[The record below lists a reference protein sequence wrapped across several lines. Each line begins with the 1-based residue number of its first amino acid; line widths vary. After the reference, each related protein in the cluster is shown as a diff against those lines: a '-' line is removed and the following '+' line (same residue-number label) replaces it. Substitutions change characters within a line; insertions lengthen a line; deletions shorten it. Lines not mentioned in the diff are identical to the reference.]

1 MRTVVVVPPEPLV
14 TWAEADAHLRL
25 DGDDTQQPYVES
37 LIAAASGY
45 IDGPDGILRR
55 AVGEQTLELRG
66 CGFHHTLTLPF
77 GPVSALT
84 SVKYLDAAGDEQ
96 TVPAE
101 IYYSAGDNLY
111 LGYGQTWPS
120 PRGDAECVRIRY
132 VAGWAAEDTPA
143 PLKAAVLLL
152 VGHWYA
158 NREAVAVGDATAPL
172 PLAVDAL
179 LAPYRFL
186 RV

>member
-1 MRTVVVVPPEPLV
+1 MRTVVVVPPEPV
-14 TWAEADAHLRL
+14 VSWAEADAHLRL
-25 DGDDTQQPYVES
+25 SGDGSQRIYVES
-37 LIAAASGY
+37 LIAAATAH
-45 IDGPDGILRR
+45 IDGPNGILRR

-84 SVKYLDAAGDEQ
+84 SVKYLDAAGVEQ
-96 TVPAE
+96 TVAPE
-101 IYYSAGDNLY
+101 VYYSAGDYLY
-111 LGYGQTWPS
+111 LGHGQAWPS

-132 VAGWAAEDTPA
+132 VAGWTVAEIP
-143 PLKAAVLLL
+143 PSLKAAVLLL

-158 NREAVAVGDATAPL
+158 NREAVVVGDSTATL
-172 PLAVDAL
+172 PMAVDAL
-179 LAPYRFL
+179 LAPYRYM